1 MAETARQQKAT
12 PQLEDIELISE
23 GWINK
28 YLLTYRMPDGGTF
41 RYESTSRKKLE
52 AYRAELMRNAE
63 QEAPTPDAVCIV
75 PVLPDKSLL
84 LIREFRYPLN
94 SWCIAFPAGLIE
106 PGEDLAESIDREL
119 REETGYRVRREL
131 GGSALMPLPQSGYSS
146 TGMTEEN
153 VQVVIAQVE
162 PQAAGAPEPE
172 PTEFIE
178 PFILK
183 REDVAAFLE
192 ENATP
197 IGTRCQ
203 LLLEAAKRA
212 TDF

>member
-1 MAETARQQKAT
+1 MAETAQQQNTT
-12 PQLEDIELISE
+12 PQLEDIELVSE

-28 YLLTYRMPDGGTF
+28 YLLSYRMPNGRLI
-41 RYESTSRKKLE
+41 RYESTSRKKPE
-52 AYRAELMRNAE
+52 AYRAELVRDAE
-63 QEAPTPDAVCIV
+63 REAPTPDAVCIV

-119 REETGYRVRREL
+119 REETGYRVRHEL
-131 GGSALMPLPQSGYSS
+131 GKDALKPLSQPGYSS

-153 VQVVIAQVE
+153 VHIVIAQVE
-162 PQAAGAPEPE
+162 PHAAAE
-172 PTEFIE
+172 PTPEATELIE
-178 PFILK
+178 PFTLK
-183 REDVAAFLE
+183 RDEIAAFLE
-192 ENATP
+192 KNVTP

-203 LLLEAAKRA
+203 LLLEVAKRA